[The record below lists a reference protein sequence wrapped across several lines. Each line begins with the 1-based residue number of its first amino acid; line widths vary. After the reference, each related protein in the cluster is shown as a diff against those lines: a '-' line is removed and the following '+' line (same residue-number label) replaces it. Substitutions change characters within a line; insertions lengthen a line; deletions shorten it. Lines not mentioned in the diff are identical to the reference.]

1 MGRLSI
7 ADRRLLAVHWQ
18 YGKKKFA
25 WLKRN
30 GFTKHQIQ
38 RWKDVPFTAPD
49 ADFEGWI
56 DNASCQDGL
65 KGWIEENGYK
75 SPGFASARRKQPAGY
90 PPNSP
95 DCMLLDAAVF
105 GRFKVL
111 FAEACP
117 KTIPEAVRVAT
128 KIVAELSSAPQKWV
142 EHLDETYQEI
152 LDVNGAGTHYMDDV
166 ADVETD

>member
-49 ADFEGWI
+49 ADFEDKPRGSP
-56 DNASCQDGL
+56 AKAL
-65 KGWIEENGYK
+65 TEKENGYK